1 MQKSAWFSMG
11 LLSGVIAVLLTVI
24 VMQNHE
30 PMAYAQAAG
39 GGGDGSTMMYSGGA
53 QSQIQ
58 DIIWVLHKKITPRKP
73 GADPNDIIANKTEH
87 HILACYQVMGQGRSV
102 RLVGVRDISFDL
114 DIPDYKNEKPSV
126 REIITELKKA
136 QGSSSRKR

>member
-1 MQKSAWFSMG
+1 MQKPMWFSMG
-11 LLSGVIAVLLTVI
+11 LMAGVIAVLLTIV
-24 VMQNHE
+24 VMQNRE

-39 GGGDGSTMMYSGGA
+39 GGDADTMMYSGGA

-58 DIIWVLHKKITPRKP
+58 DIIWVLHKKNTPKKP
-73 GADPNDIIANKTEH
+73 GADPDDIIANKTMH
-87 HILACYQVMGQGRSV
+87 HILACYQVVNQGRGV
-102 RLVGVRDISFDL
+102 RLVGIRDISFDL
-114 DIPDYKNEKPSV
+114 DIPEYKNEKPTV